1 MSILSILGVGNS
13 GLRAASVGLETTG
26 HNVANVATEGYSR
39 RSVNQKTSTP
49 NNRNGLFIGRGV
61 EIDSIER
68 SIDRFLGTRLV
79 NATGDESESQMLY
92 DTLAVA
98 ESVFDEGSSGSISS
112 KLSAFFDDL
121 EAMTVDPSDVSL
133 RREVI
138 ASGQSLSNTVNE
150 TGEFLNA
157 SIESI
162 DSEIEGY
169 LDTIN
174 GMLVEIASYNNSIA
188 GNGSDQ
194 LGAGDLL
201 DSRDQ
206 LIVELAELVGV
217 TVDYQADGQA
227 TVFLGGHALVM
238 ESSSRDLSIEVVS
251 GSGIAEIKVE
261 TGTSVIDV
269 TSFVGGEIGGLSAA
283 QTEMAEWLEQLDTF
297 VETFTDAFNAQ
308 HSSGFD
314 ATGAAGGD
322 FFTYSA
328 GPPLGDWTRSFSV
341 DESLVEDMDLLAAAG
356 DSTASAGDADNLALL
371 VDLQDSLMFSSGT
384 ETSEEFMAG
393 LYASVGKTV
402 AVAEIEMESSA
413 SQLSDIEMLR
423 DSVSAVDMDEEGVAL
438 LQYQAAY
445 EASSKVIQVAN
456 QMLDELMDLVR

>member
-26 HNVANVATEGYSR
+26 HNVANVATEGFSR
-39 RSVNQKTSTP
+39 RSVNQSTSTP

-61 EIDSIER
+61 EVDNIER
-68 SIDRFLGTRLV
+68 SIDRFLGARLV
-79 NATGDESESQMLY
+79 NATGDGSESQIFY

-112 KLSAFFDDL
+112 KLSAFYDDL
-121 EAMTVDPSDVSL
+121 EAMTVDPSDASL
-133 RREVI
+133 RREVV

-150 TGEFLNA
+150 TGEFLVA

-162 DSEIEGY
+162 DSEIEEY
-169 LDTIN
+169 LGTIN
-174 GMLVEIASYNNSIA
+174 GMLVEIASYNNGIA

-206 LIVELAELVGV
+206 LIVELAELTGV

-238 ESSSRDLSIEVVS
+238 ESSSRELSIEVV
-251 GSGIAEIKVE
+251 SGIAEIKVE
-261 TGTSVIDV
+261 TGSSVIDV
-269 TSFVGGEIGGLSAA
+269 TSFVGGEIGGLSGA
-283 QTEMAEWLEQLDTF
+283 QNEMADWLEQLDTF

-322 FFTYSA
+322 FFTYTA
-328 GPPLGDWTRSFSV
+328 GPPAGDWTRSFAV

-371 VDLQDSLMFSSGT
+371 VDLQDSLMFASGT

-413 SQLSDIEMLR
+413 SQLSDLEMLR